1 MRACLKLKEPLGRR
15 LEGSM
20 SARCMTIGLLIV
32 FALSGCSSSG
42 GIKPF
47 TTDGCSMFP
56 EGTEKQKD
64 LWLTCCIN
72 HDLDYWKGGTS
83 EERLRADQELK
94 ACVAQTG
101 EPEIARLMLAGVRVG
116 GTPYVPTKFRWGY
129 GWPWFRGY
137 GELSDVEWEQVKQRL
152 SGK

>member
-1 MRACLKLKEPLGRR
+1 
-15 LEGSM
+15 M
-20 SARCMTIGLLIV
+20 SARCMTIGLLFV
-32 FALSGCSSSG
+32 FALSGCLSSG
-42 GIKPF
+42 GIRPF

-83 EERLRADQELK
+83 EERLRTDQELK
-94 ACVAQTG
+94 ACVARTG

-116 GTPYVPTKFRWGY
+116 GTPCVPTKFRWGY

-137 GELSDVEWEQVKQRL
+137 RELSDVEWEQVKQRL
-152 SGK
+152 SGKERTAGP

>member
-1 MRACLKLKEPLGRR
+1 VHGSGGRQ

-20 SARCMTIGLLIV
+20 SARCMTIGLLFA
-32 FALSGCSSSG
+32 FALSGCPSSG

-101 EPEIARLMLAGVRVG
+101 EPEIARLMHAGVRVG

-137 GELSDVEWEQVKQRL
+137 RELSDVEWEQVKQRL
-152 SGK
+152 SRKERTDGP